1 MRFGVDFMD
10 VIRTYGTLPH
20 ESIEQYNIV
29 DAQME
34 QSLNELRHEAKQ
46 ETKQLEREGQI
57 NITRKISD
65 FKTELLQLCQEAKD
79 EIAQLRMRSQIQD
92 TSADET
98 PSQHYQQLL
107 RKNQEQKNTIRQ
119 LQETY
124 IRELKKGQAK
134 EQEEYA

>member
-1 MRFGVDFMD
+1 MD

-65 FKTELLQLCQEAKD
+65 FKTELLQLC
-79 EIAQLRMRSQIQD
+79 
-92 TSADET
+92 
-98 PSQHYQQLL
+98 
-107 RKNQEQKNTIRQ
+107 
-119 LQETY
+119 
-124 IRELKKGQAK
+124 
-134 EQEEYA
+134 